1 MLVALDGNLLL
12 GADKADLVH
21 VLEAHRKPK
30 AAKPSGVARGQVG
43 GRGRGQKRKHDEVEN
58 EEPSSSRGRGRSR
71 SRGRAR
77 SAAIPE
83 RGILQETQANDN
95 LPRSSTQSPPRG
107 RVSKDHSIP
116 ASN

>member
-71 SRGRAR
+71 SRGRER